1 MKYHNAV
8 TIWDGNEGS
17 FGLNRVLLGQHCCL
31 KSLFFLSVGCTVL
44 SLFLAPVLVFLPSPW
59 MGQ

>member
-17 FGLNRVLLGQHCCL
+17 FGFESRVAWTALLLEELVFPRCRMY
-31 KSLFFLSVGCTVL
+31 CTVAVL
-44 SLFLAPVLVFLPSPW
+44 VLVLVFLSSSG